1 VAVDFSEGPIAGV
14 IVLPLTRNA
23 DERGCLVETFR
34 ADTLP
39 RGLHPAM
46 SYLSLTEPGV
56 ARGPHEHR
64 EQTDIFAFPG
74 PGTFRIVLWDNRS
87 GSATRGRR
95 MVLTAGADNPLSVI
109 VPPGVV
115 HGYRNVSG
123 AEKGLV
129 LNYPDRL
136 YAGPGKKGPVD
147 EIRHE
152 VAGDRFFEDFIRP

>member
-1 VAVDFSEGPIAGV
+1 MQVTKGPIEGV
-14 IVLPLTRNA
+14 VVTPLPKNV

-34 ADTLP
+34 SDTLP
-39 RGLHPAM
+39 AGLLPAM

-74 PGTFRIVLWDNRS
+74 PGNFRIVLWDNRDDS
-87 GSATRGRR
+87 PTAGNR
-95 MVLTAGADNPLSVI
+95 MVVFGGADAPLSVI

-115 HGYRNVSG
+115 HAYRNVSRG
-123 AEKGLV
+123 ERGLV

-136 YAGPGKKGPVD
+136 YAGPGKREPVD

-152 VAGDRFFEDFIRP
+152 VEGDRFHTDFLRS

>member
-1 VAVDFSEGPIAGV
+1 MEFSKGPIEGV
-14 IVLPLTRNA
+14 VVTPLARNV

-34 ADTLP
+34 SDTLP
-39 RGLHPAM
+39 AGLLPAM

-74 PGTFRIVLWDNRS
+74 PGNFKVVLWDNREAS
-87 GSATRGRR
+87 PTAGNR
-95 MVLTAGADNPLSVI
+95 MVVFGGADSPLSVI

-115 HGYRNVSG
+115 HAYRNISSG
-123 AEKGLV
+123 ERGLV

-136 YAGPGKKGPVD
+136 YAGPGKREAVD
-147 EIRHE
+147 ETRHE
-152 VAGDRFFEDFIRP
+152 AEGDRFHMDLLRT

>member
-1 VAVDFSEGPIAGV
+1 MEFTEGPIDGV
-14 IVLPLTRNA
+14 VVTPLVRNL

-34 ADTLP
+34 EDTLP
-39 RGLHPAM
+39 RGLRPAM

-74 PGTFRIVLWDNRS
+74 PGNFRIVLWDNRG
-87 GSATRGRR
+87 GSATEGHRT
-95 MVLTAGADNPLSVI
+95 VLFGGADSPLSVI

-115 HGYRNVSG
+115 HGYRNVSP
-123 AEKGLV
+123 AERGLV

-136 YAGPGKKGPVD
+136 YAGPGKTQPVD

>member
-1 VAVDFSEGPIAGV
+1 MEFTEGPIDGV
-14 IVLPLTRNA
+14 VVTPLVRNL

-34 ADTLP
+34 EDTLP
-39 RGLHPAM
+39 RGLRPAM

-74 PGTFRIVLWDNRS
+74 PGNFRIVLWDNRG
-87 GSATRGRR
+87 GSATEGRR
-95 MVLTAGADNPLSVI
+95 TVLFGGTDNPLSVI

-115 HGYRNVSG
+115 HGYRNVSP
-123 AEKGLV
+123 AERGLV

-136 YAGPGKKGPVD
+136 YAGPGKTQPVD

>member
-1 VAVDFSEGPIAGV
+1 MEFTKGPIDGV
-14 IVLPLTRNA
+14 VVAPLARNV

-34 ADTLP
+34 SDTLP
-39 RGLHPAM
+39 AGLLPAM

-74 PGTFRIVLWDNRS
+74 PGNFRIVLWDARESSTTVGN
-87 GSATRGRR
+87 R
-95 MVLTAGADNPLSVI
+95 MVVFGGADAPVSIV

-115 HGYRNVSG
+115 HAYRNVSRSQR
-123 AEKGLV
+123 GLV

-136 YAGPGKKGPVD
+136 YAGHGKREPVD

-152 VAGDRFFEDFIRP
+152 VEGDRFFTDFLRT